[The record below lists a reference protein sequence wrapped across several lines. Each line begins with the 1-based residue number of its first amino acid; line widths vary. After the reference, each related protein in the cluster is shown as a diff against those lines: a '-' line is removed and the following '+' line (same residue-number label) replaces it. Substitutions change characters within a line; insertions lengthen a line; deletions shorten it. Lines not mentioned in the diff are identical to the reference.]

1 MSEPSHNKITLT
13 FSTQDFAKPE
23 LKQLTAT
30 EVLWR
35 AIDAC
40 SLAVYNEEI
49 KPEVPTEQ
57 PVPISINWDGQWV
70 EVAKAEITPEKK
82 WFDETAITKRSDE
95 IDLVIEDESIEW
107 SWDHP
112 TKGKQQEFDHELAL
126 SLLLNNGIVFLASI
140 QGTIRISVL
149 CSDTFYWGVADAE
162 DLPYDQLPVL
172 YRMWRADPK
181 WGVTRWC
188 IIRRGE
194 PPQPRLKQMMVEAG
208 VWDAELETAIQP
220 KPEFP

>member
-1 MSEPSHNKITLT
+1 MSELIHNTITLT
-13 FSTQDFAKPE
+13 FSTKDFAKPE

-30 EVLWR
+30 EALWR

-40 SLAVYNEEI
+40 SLAVYDEEI
-49 KPEVPTEQ
+49 KPEVPTDQ
-57 PVPISINWDGQWV
+57 PVPISIKWDGQMV

-82 WFDETAITKRSDE
+82 RFDETVLTKQSDGIE
-95 IDLVIEDESIEW
+95 FVIEDASIEW
-107 SWDHP
+107 SWNHP

-126 SLLLNNGIVFLASI
+126 SLLLNNEIVFLTSI
-140 QGTIRISVL
+140 QGEIRISVL
-149 CSDTFYWGVADAE
+149 CSDTFHWGVADAE
-162 DLPYDQLPVL
+162 DLPYDQIPVL
-172 YRMWRADPK
+172 YCMWRANPK

-188 IIRRGE
+188 IIRRGA
-194 PPQPRLKQMMVEAG
+194 PPQPRLKQMMVDAG